1 MRGPRLASSNL
12 FQLLGLVNG
21 VTEDK
26 DIPEELLKQKE
37 QKQERGRGGWDY
49 EDVNTDQESVDKEGD
64 EKKAQTHPLLKR
76 PPRHYLRSLKQLSS
90 LHHLCL
96 G

>member
-26 DIPEELLKQKE
+26 DIPEELLT
-37 QKQERGRGGWDY
+37 ERTEAGAGAGG
-49 EDVNTDQESVDKEGD
+49 VG
-64 EKKAQTHPLLKR
+64 L
-76 PPRHYLRSLKQLSS
+76 
-90 LHHLCL
+90 
-96 G
+96 

>member
-1 MRGPRLASSNL
+1 MTEHTHMHAPTHKHTHTLTQSMRGPRLDSSNL

-37 QKQERGRGGWDY
+37 QKQEQGRGRRG
-49 EDVNTDQESVDKEGD
+49 
-64 EKKAQTHPLLKR
+64 L
-76 PPRHYLRSLKQLSS
+76 
-90 LHHLCL
+90 
-96 G
+96 